1 MIKWLL
7 IVSLNSFSFGMMSI
21 PSFNCVYVDLL
32 QKFLVIIFFCWQ
44 WQDLERRREE
54 LEQLLLVE
62 RVDGVW
68 DNFCTSRPRI
78 TLLFQLP
85 EAWIASL
92 AIPPMSLYCCTLS
105 LFHYFHVLLSCLLG
119 IKYLTGVY
127 FFLYNCIVN
136 EACIALSWLFG

>member
-32 QKFLVIIFFCWQ
+32 QKFPVIICFCWQ

-92 AIPPMSLYCCTLS
+92 AIPPTSLYCCTLVVS
-105 LFHYFHVLLSCLLG
+105 LFSCITQLPSWNQILDRN
-119 IKYLTGVY
+119 L
-127 FFLYNCIVN
+127 FFSV
-136 EACIALSWLFG
+136 